1 MELDERV
8 RDQSVADPGAG
19 SPGNGVAAVLASA
32 ALLAACGGGGSGSG
46 SSGGGSRSDAAVPS
60 ATAGS
65 SATAGLGTAVVGYRY
80 TTPASDA
87 DASRFL
93 QQAQF
98 SASDADIA
106 AVREQGYAPWLASK
120 LNAPATQG
128 AVEWLISRGYTA
140 VDARNFFDHTYL
152 ADFALWNQL
161 IKSGDPVRK
170 RLALALSEFFVMSMN
185 GQDFEFR
192 GFATSQYWDC
202 LVKGTRGNFRT
213 LLEDVT
219 LSPAMGDFLNT
230 RGNQKE
236 DSQGR
241 LPDENY
247 AREVMQLFTIGL
259 HQLNPDGSAQL
270 AADGSKLPS
279 YTQLDVSNLA
289 RVFTGWNFDST
300 GNVNTTV
307 SYPSN
312 SRVIGGYQRAQLPMA
327 LTESRHSTLAA
338 TFLGSTVPAN
348 TGGVQALKLGL
359 DTLFKHPN
367 VGPFFGRQMIQRLVT
382 SNPSP
387 AYVARVAAVFSNNG
401 EGVRGDLKSVFAA
414 VLLDDEARGP
424 AGLSDPTFGKVRE
437 PMVRFVQW
445 ARTFG
450 LDSAAGSWKLES
462 LANNSAQLGQSPM
475 RAGSVFNFFRPGYVP
490 PSTALASSQKVA
502 PEFQIVNESTV
513 GGYLNFMQNCIRNG
527 FDAYSPTVPEL
538 NYQNPVRDLVAD
550 YASVLPLVADAGAL
564 VARLNLLMCANQLP
578 AASVTLMVDALN
590 ATPVTA
596 ASASNLK
603 LDRVA
608 AAVLM
613 VMASSSYLV
622 QK

>member
-1 MELDERV
+1 MELKEKLC
-8 RDQSVADPGAG
+8 DQQVADPGVTSSGSLAG
-19 SPGNGVAAVLASA
+19 AAVASA
-32 ALLAACGGGGSGSG
+32 ALLAACGGGG
-46 SSGGGSRSDAAVPS
+46 GGSAGADSGQPNAV
-60 ATAGS
+60 AGS
-65 SATAGLGTAVVGYRY
+65 SATAGLGSAVAGFNYAV
-80 TTPASDA
+80 PESSEDA
-87 DASRFL
+87 ARFL

-106 AVREQGYAPWLASK
+106 AVREQGYAVWLSAK

-128 AVEWLISRGYTA
+128 AVDWLVSRGYTA
-140 VDARNFFDHTYL
+140 VDDRNFFDHTYL

-202 LVKGTRGNFRT
+202 LVTGTRGNFRT

-236 DSQGR
+236 DSRGR

-247 AREVMQLFTIGL
+247 AREVMQLFSIGL
-259 HQLNPDGSAQL
+259 HELNTDGAEKL
-270 AADGSKLPS
+270 AADGSKIPA
-279 YTQLDVSNLA
+279 YTQSDVSNLA
-289 RVFTGWNFDST
+289 RVFTGWDFDST

-307 SYPSN
+307 NYATN
-312 SRVIGGYQRAQLPMA
+312 SRVIGSYQRAQKPMT

-338 TFLGSTVPAN
+338 TFLGVTVPAN
-348 TGGVQALKLGL
+348 TGGVQALKIGL
-359 DTLFKHPN
+359 DTLFTHAN

-387 AYVARVAAVFSNNG
+387 AYVARVAAVFNNNG

-414 VLLDDEARGP
+414 VLLDNEARGP
-424 AGLSDPTFGKVRE
+424 AGLNEPGFGKVRE

-462 LANNSAQLGQSPM
+462 LANNSSQLGQSPM

-490 PSTALASSQKVA
+490 PSTALAASKKVA
-502 PEFQIVNESTV
+502 PEFQIVTESTV

-527 FDAYSPTVPEL
+527 FNAYSPNVPEL
-538 NYQNPVRDLVAD
+538 NYQNPVRDIVAS
-550 YASVLPLVADAGAL
+550 YAGVLPLVADAAAL
-564 VARLNLLMCANQLP
+564 VAKLNLLLCAGQLP
-578 AASVTLMVDALN
+578 PASVTLMVNALN
-590 ATPVTA
+590 ATPVSA
-596 ASASNLK
+596 ASASDVK
-603 LDRVA
+603 LNRIA

>member
-1 MELDERV
+1 MELKEKLC
-8 RDQSVADPGAG
+8 DQQVAEPGVT
-19 SPGNGVAAVLASA
+19 SPGSLAGAAVASA
-32 ALLAACGGGGSGSG
+32 ALLAACGGGG
-46 SSGGGSRSDAAVPS
+46 GGSAGADSGQPS
-60 ATAGS
+60 AVAGS
-65 SATAGLGTAVVGYRY
+65 SATAGLGSAVAGFNYAV
-80 TTPASDA
+80 PESSEDA
-87 DASRFL
+87 ARFL

-106 AVREQGYAPWLASK
+106 AVREQGYAVWLSAK

-128 AVEWLISRGYTA
+128 AVDWLVSRGYTA
-140 VDARNFFDHTYL
+140 VDDRNFFDHTYL

-202 LVKGTRGNFRT
+202 LVTGTRGNFRT

-236 DSQGR
+236 DSRGR

-247 AREVMQLFTIGL
+247 AREVMQLFSIGL
-259 HQLNPDGSAQL
+259 HELNTDGAEKL
-270 AADGSKLPS
+270 AADGSKIPA
-279 YTQLDVSNLA
+279 YTQSDVSNLA
-289 RVFTGWNFDST
+289 RVFTGWDFDST

-307 SYPSN
+307 NYATN
-312 SRVIGGYQRAQLPMA
+312 SRLIGSYQRAQKPMT

-338 TFLGSTVPAN
+338 TFLGATVPAN
-348 TGGVQALKLGL
+348 TGGAQALKIGL
-359 DTLFKHPN
+359 DTLFTHAN

-387 AYVARVAAVFSNNG
+387 AYVARVAAVFNNNG

-414 VLLDDEARGP
+414 VLLDNEARGP
-424 AGLSDPTFGKVRE
+424 AGLNEPGFGKVRE

-462 LANNSAQLGQSPM
+462 LANNSSQLGQSPM

-490 PSTALASSQKVA
+490 PSTALAASKKVA
-502 PEFQIVNESTV
+502 PEFQIVTESTV

-527 FDAYSPTVPEL
+527 FNAYSPNVPEL
-538 NYQNPVRDLVAD
+538 NYQNPVRDIVAS
-550 YASVLPLVADAGAL
+550 YAGVLPLVADAAAL
-564 VARLNLLMCANQLP
+564 VAKLNLLLCAGQLP
-578 AASVTLMVDALN
+578 PASVTLMVNALN

-596 ASASNLK
+596 ASASDVK
-603 LDRVA
+603 LNRIA

>member
-1 MELDERV
+1 MELKEKV
-8 RDQSVADPGAG
+8 CDQEVADPGVTSPRSLAG
-19 SPGNGVAAVLASA
+19 AAVASA
-32 ALLAACGGGGSGSG
+32 ALLAACGGGG
-46 SSGGGSRSDAAVPS
+46 GGSAGADSGQPS
-60 ATAGS
+60 AVAGS
-65 SATAGLGTAVVGYRY
+65 SATAGLGSAVAGFNYAV
-80 TTPASDA
+80 PESSEDA
-87 DASRFL
+87 ARFL

-106 AVREQGYAPWLASK
+106 AVREQGYAVWLSAK

-128 AVEWLISRGYTA
+128 AVDWLVSRGYTA
-140 VDARNFFDHTYL
+140 VDDRNFFDHTYL

-202 LVKGTRGNFRT
+202 LVTGTRGNFRT

-236 DSQGR
+236 DTRGR

-247 AREVMQLFTIGL
+247 AREVMQLFSIGL
-259 HQLNPDGSAQL
+259 HELNTDGAEKL
-270 AADGSKLPS
+270 AADGSKIPA
-279 YTQLDVSNLA
+279 YTQSDVSNLA
-289 RVFTGWNFDST
+289 RVFTGWDFDST

-307 SYPSN
+307 NYATN
-312 SRVIGGYQRAQLPMA
+312 SRVIGSYQRAQKPMT

-338 TFLGSTVPAN
+338 TFLGTTVPAN
-348 TGGVQALKLGL
+348 TGGAQALKIGL
-359 DTLFKHPN
+359 DTLFRHAN

-387 AYVARVAAVFSNNG
+387 AYVARVAAVFNNNG

-414 VLLDDEARGP
+414 VLLDNEARGP
-424 AGLSDPTFGKVRE
+424 AGLNEPGFGKVRE

-462 LANNSAQLGQSPM
+462 LANNSSQLGQSPM

-490 PSTALASSQKVA
+490 PSTALAASKKVA
-502 PEFQIVNESTV
+502 PEFQIVTESTV

-527 FDAYSPTVPEL
+527 FNAYSPNVPEL
-538 NYQNPVRDLVAD
+538 NYQNPVRDIVAS
-550 YASVLPLVADAGAL
+550 YAGVLPLVADAAAL
-564 VARLNLLMCANQLP
+564 VAKLNLLLCAGQLP
-578 AASVTLMVDALN
+578 PASVTLMVNALN

-596 ASASNLK
+596 ASASDVK
-603 LDRVA
+603 LNRIA

>member
-1 MELDERV
+1 MERKETV
-8 RDQSVADPGAG
+8 RDQTVADPGAR
-19 SPGNGVAAVLASA
+19 SPGNLAGLAIASTA
-32 ALLAACGGGGSGSG
+32 WLAACGGGG
-46 SSGGGSRSDAAVPS
+46 GGGSDGGQASAV
-60 ATAGS
+60 AGS
-65 SATAGLGTAVVGYRY
+65 SATAGLGTAVAGYQHAV
-80 TTPASDA
+80 PASDN
-87 DASRFL
+87 DAARFL

-98 SASDADIA
+98 SASDAEIA
-106 AVREQGYAPWLASK
+106 AVRDQGYAAWLSAK
-120 LNAPATQG
+120 LNAPATQS
-128 AVEWLISRGYTA
+128 AVDWQVSRGYTA
-140 VDARNFFDHTYL
+140 VDTRNFFDHTYV

-161 IKSGDPVRK
+161 IKSGDAVRK

-192 GFATSQYWDC
+192 GFASGHYWDL
-202 LVKGTRGNFRT
+202 LVKGTRGNFRS
-213 LLEDVT
+213 LLEEVT
-219 LSPAMGDFLNT
+219 LRPSMGDFLNT
-230 RGNQKE
+230 RGSQNE

-259 HQLNPDGSAQL
+259 HELNIDGTEKL
-270 AADGSKLPS
+270 AEDGSKRPS
-279 YTQLDVSNLA
+279 YVQSDVSNLA
-289 RVFTGWNFDST
+289 RVFTGWNFDSI

-307 SYPSN
+307 YYATN
-312 SRVIGGYQRAQLPMA
+312 SRVIGSYQRAQRPMT
-327 LTESRHSTLAA
+327 LTESRHSTLTA
-338 TFLGSTVPAN
+338 TFLGATVPAN
-348 TGGVQALKLGL
+348 TGGVQALKIGL
-359 DTLFKHPN
+359 DTLFNHPN

-387 AYVARVAAVFSNNG
+387 AYVARVAAVFNNNG

-414 VLLDDEARGP
+414 VLLDNEARGA
-424 AGLSDPTFGKVRE
+424 AGLTDPSFGKVRE

-450 LDSAAGSWKLES
+450 LESAAGSWKLES
-462 LANNSAQLGQSPM
+462 LANNSAQLGQSPL

-490 PSTALASSQKVA
+490 PSTALAASKKVA

-527 FDAYSPTVPEL
+527 FNAYSPDVPEL
-538 NYQNPVRDLVAD
+538 NYQNPVRDLVAS
-550 YASVLPLVADAGAL
+550 YASVLPLVLDAAAL
-564 VARLNLLMCANQLP
+564 VAKLNLLLCAGQLP
-578 AASVTLMVDALN
+578 AASVSLMVNALN

-613 VMASSSYLV
+613 VMASGSYLV

>member
-1 MELDERV
+1 MERKETV
-8 RDQSVADPGAG
+8 RDQTVADPGAR
-19 SPGNGVAAVLASA
+19 SPGNLAGLAIASTA
-32 ALLAACGGGGSGSG
+32 WLAACGGGGGG
-46 SSGGGSRSDAAVPS
+46 GGGSDGGQASAV
-60 ATAGS
+60 AGS
-65 SATAGLGTAVVGYRY
+65 SATAGLGTAVAGYQHAV
-80 TTPASDA
+80 PASDN
-87 DASRFL
+87 DAARFL

-98 SASDADIA
+98 SASDAEIA
-106 AVREQGYAPWLASK
+106 AVRDQGYAAWLSAK
-120 LNAPATQG
+120 LNAPATQS
-128 AVEWLISRGYTA
+128 AVDWQVSRGYTA
-140 VDARNFFDHTYL
+140 VDTRNFFDHTYV

-161 IKSGDPVRK
+161 IKSGDAVRK

-192 GFATSQYWDC
+192 GFASGHYWDL
-202 LVKGTRGNFRT
+202 LVKGTRGNFRS

-259 HQLNPDGSAQL
+259 HELNIDGTEKL
-270 AADGSKLPS
+270 AEDGSKRPS
-279 YTQLDVSNLA
+279 YVQSDVSNLA

-307 SYPSN
+307 YYATN
-312 SRVIGGYQRAQLPMA
+312 SRVIGSYQRAQRPMT
-327 LTESRHSTLAA
+327 LTESRHSTLTA
-338 TFLGSTVPAN
+338 TFLGATVPAN
-348 TGGVQALKLGL
+348 TGGVQALKIGL
-359 DTLFKHPN
+359 DTLFNHPN

-387 AYVARVAAVFSNNG
+387 AYVARVAAVFNNNG

-414 VLLDDEARGP
+414 VLLDNEARGA
-424 AGLSDPTFGKVRE
+424 AGLTDPSFGKVRE

-450 LDSAAGSWKLES
+450 LESAAGSWKLES
-462 LANNSAQLGQSPM
+462 LANNSAQLGQSPL

-490 PSTALASSQKVA
+490 PSTALAASKKVA

-527 FDAYSPTVPEL
+527 FNAYSPDVPEL
-538 NYQNPVRDLVAD
+538 NYQNPVRDLVAS
-550 YASVLPLVADAGAL
+550 YASVLPLVLDAAAL
-564 VARLNLLMCANQLP
+564 VAKLNLLLCAGQLP
-578 AASVTLMVDALN
+578 AASVSLMVNALN

-613 VMASSSYLV
+613 VMASGSYLV